1 MSRPWRSVCRTCQ
14 GTIVSADGT
23 LTEICPYCK
32 AKLMLN
38 ESGCGENG
46 THAERDA
53 YYLYNMVDF
62 NRNGKLDP
70 KELQTALN
78 YGGLQFSLPTVN
90 ILLSKH
96 DRNRNGQIDFS
107 EFKSLLDEVWRWKDA
122 FDFFDTDKSG
132 SIDFQ
137 ELQQALSRI
146 GIDLSPTTFQ
156 TVFFSSDT
164 DRSGSISMDE
174 FIKLVTELQ
183 LSQIKYTSL
192 NRDKDGKIELSY
204 DSFVDLIFSIRS

>member
-1 MSRPWRSVCRTCQ
+1 MGS
-14 GTIVSADGT
+14 
-23 LTEICPYCK
+23 
-32 AKLMLN
+32 
-38 ESGCGENG
+38 
-46 THAERDA
+46 
-53 YYLYNMVDF
+53 
-62 NRNGKLDP
+62 GKLDP

-96 DRNRNGQIDFS
+96 DRNRKWLLVGIVMNSGQIDFS

-146 GIDLSPTTFQ
+146 GYRLSVP
-156 TVFFSSDT
+156 S
-164 DRSGSISMDE
+164 E
-174 FIKLVTELQ
+174 
-183 LSQIKYTSL
+183 Y
-192 NRDKDGKIELSY
+192 
-204 DSFVDLIFSIRS
+204 